1 MNPET
6 VVVVGAGTMG
16 LGIAQNLLEIGVMV
30 HVCDAIAASAEAA
43 RGRIEAGLLRR
54 YKADADPA
62 ARAGQD
68 LARLDVHIGLADGV
82 TPWVVIEA
90 VPEIPA
96 LKASVLAD
104 IERAY
109 PAALVASNTSSLS
122 IDGLSEPLARPESF
136 VGMHF
141 FNPVP
146 TSTLVE
152 VVVGKQTADAVAV
165 QVRDLAKRMGKES
178 ILVHDAPGFATSRL
192 GLALGL
198 EAIRMVEAGVASPED
213 IDTGMTSSAWTS
225 ASRSPRTLR
234 RTSAPGS
241 SRRNSCETW
250 WPPASWARSPA
261 KASTPGTRKPMTLLR
276 VTRTPGVLHVGLDRP
291 EKRNA
296 MDLALVDEFH
306 QVLNDAARA
315 EPAVMILSSTTPG
328 IFVSGADIAELRD
341 RRADDALQ
349 GINSG
354 ICQRLS
360 EYRWPSIAVIDG
372 AALGGGCELA
382 MACDFRIGTPN
393 AKFGQPELNLG
404 ILAGAGG
411 NWRLAQLVGLAAARK
426 LLYTGAILDA
436 EAAQAAGILDEIH
449 SAEAIAEA
457 AAALAA
463 TIAKRSWRALEL
475 TKLALRLHQPSTT
488 TFDITAQAL
497 LFESQDKHDRMTTF
511 LTRKKP

>member
-1 MNPET
+1 
-6 VVVVGAGTMG
+6 
-16 LGIAQNLLEIGVMV
+16 
-30 HVCDAIAASAEAA
+30 
-43 RGRIEAGLLRR
+43 
-54 YKADADPA
+54 
-62 ARAGQD
+62 
-68 LARLDVHIGLADGV
+68 
-82 TPWVVIEA
+82 
-90 VPEIPA
+90 
-96 LKASVLAD
+96 
-104 IERAY
+104 
-109 PAALVASNTSSLS
+109 
-122 IDGLSEPLARPESF
+122 
-136 VGMHF
+136 
-141 FNPVP
+141 
-146 TSTLVE
+146 
-152 VVVGKQTADAVAV
+152 
-165 QVRDLAKRMGKES
+165 
-178 ILVHDAPGFATSRL
+178 
-192 GLALGL
+192 
-198 EAIRMVEAGVASPED
+198 
-213 IDTGMTSSAWTS
+213 
-225 ASRSPRTLR
+225 
-234 RTSAPGS
+234 
-241 SRRNSCETW
+241 
-250 WPPASWARSPA
+250 
-261 KASTPGTRKPMTLLR
+261 MTLLR

-372 AALGGGCELA
+372 VALGGGCELA

-393 AKFGQPELNLG
+393 TKFGQPELNLG

-436 EAAQAAGILDEIH
+436 EAAHAAGILDEIH

-497 LFESQDKHDRMTTF
+497 LFESQDKHDRMTAF